1 MINDMTQYGN
11 NLAGNDPLSV
21 MSNGQS
27 TPDQIKQLYELSQ
40 DASDIQGLGMGTV
53 VDTGNI
59 PANTSAIKLAKAKNA
74 FKNGGLNFRP
84 PSMGRMF
91 SDMLG
96 GLLIAYAATRL
107 LGGDSKASLAIGLL
121 AAGGNHDAD
130 QAEQE
135 RFRAVSDMIGKVPQE
150 AIYNYMRTGDD
161 KALQTAEGENN
172 KREDALQSEKW
183 RQQDALQNHEWNV
196 ADKEQAFNDQMK
208 LAQFNQS
215 QENARAA
222 MQENRADARA
232 MAKNAGNVQGP
243 TPYGYYSD
251 TDGDGKPDT
260 WVVTTSRGTPDTQN
274 GNVHQLKLTVNGWV
288 DQGYQPLVGAGGN
301 TKSDTAAQTSNDVI
315 DKALPLAKMN
325 YSTASSSIG
334 RGVNSIANWG
344 TGHKHDFNT
353 RADVLNNS
361 MAALLADRAVN
372 STGGKS
378 VLREDMQKQTESG
391 GKISASNSPEVNQE
405 ILNNNINLVAGV
417 QYINEY
423 QNDHHGQMPSIDD
436 YKKGRD
442 KKRADIYKAHPELLN
457 AFGES
462 NDLPGQS
469 GNINSYPSADKTD
482 YSKLWK

>member
-21 MSNGQS
+21 MSNGQA
-27 TPDQIKQLYELSQ
+27 TPDQIKQLYEASQ
-40 DASDIQGLGMGTV
+40 QQQDFQGLGMSV
-53 VDTGNI
+53 VNPDTL
-59 PANTSAIKLAKAKNA
+59 NTGADIGKARAEFQRNGLPEGIEKPSTWGKLE
-74 FKNGGLNFRP
+74 
-84 PSMGRMF
+84 
-91 SDMLG
+91 DMLG
-96 GLLIAYAATRL
+96 SLLLSVAMAGLL
-107 LGGDSKASLAIGLL
+107 GMDGKGAIGIGLM
-121 AAGGNHDAD
+121 AAGSALDLDNAKAQRYDSIMSMD
-130 QAEQE
+130 
-135 RFRAVSDMIGKVPQE
+135 
-150 AIYNYMRTGDD
+150 RTGINPA
-161 KALQTAEGENN
+161 ALVDYFNTGNTKGLQHYEDERD
-172 KREDALQSEKW
+172 KREDAEQSEKW

-260 WVVTTSRGTPDTQN
+260 WVVTTSRGTPDAQN
-274 GNVHQLKLTVNGWV
+274 GNVHQLKLTANGWV

-301 TKSDTAAQTSNDVI
+301 TKSDTAAQTAGDVV
-315 DKALPLAKMN
+315 DKASSLASQN
-325 YSTASSSIG
+325 YTPHSSSVG
-334 RGVNSIANWG
+334 RGINSMLNWF
-344 TGHKHDFNT
+344 TGNKHDFST

-442 KKRADIYKAHPELLN
+442 EKRADIYKAHPELLN

>member
-1 MINDMTQYGN
+1 M
-11 NLAGNDPLSV
+11 
-21 MSNGQS
+21 
-27 TPDQIKQLYELSQ
+27 
-40 DASDIQGLGMGTV
+40 
-53 VDTGNI
+53 
-59 PANTSAIKLAKAKNA
+59 
-74 FKNGGLNFRP
+74 
-84 PSMGRMF
+84 
-91 SDMLG
+91 
-96 GLLIAYAATRL
+96 
-107 LGGDSKASLAIGLL
+107 
-121 AAGGNHDAD
+121 
-130 QAEQE
+130 
-135 RFRAVSDMIGKVPQE
+135 
-150 AIYNYMRTGDD
+150 
-161 KALQTAEGENN
+161 
-172 KREDALQSEKW
+172 
-183 RQQDALQNHEWNV
+183 
-196 ADKEQAFNDQMK
+196 
-208 LAQFNQS
+208 
-215 QENARAA
+215 
-222 MQENRADARA
+222 
-232 MAKNAGNVQGP
+232 
-243 TPYGYYSD
+243 
-251 TDGDGKPDT
+251 
-260 WVVTTSRGTPDTQN
+260 
-274 GNVHQLKLTVNGWV
+274 
-288 DQGYQPLVGAGGN
+288 GAGGN